1 MENRTKFKAVIYNGL
16 IYFIITII
24 KHSKESNSDLNFTW
38 NIKLLLLAYYGFPNK
53 IEIGIKHAI

>member
-24 KHSKESNSDLNFTW
+24 KHSNSDLNFAW
-38 NIKLLLLAYYGFPNK
+38 NVKLLLLACYGFPNK
-53 IEIGIKHAI
+53 IAIGINHAI